1 MTSNDELK
9 RLSEKIDNLTEEEI
23 SNLKEIYKKEERK
36 SNIKSTEFSF
46 ILQPIH
52 NKIHNKAV
60 TNIYYINS

>member
-36 SNIKSTEFSF
+36 STEFSF
-46 ILQPIH
+46 IPP
-52 NKIHNKAV
+52 
-60 TNIYYINS
+60 TNP

>member
-1 MTSNDELK
+1 LTSNDELK

-46 ILQPIH
+46 IPP
-52 NKIHNKAV
+52 
-60 TNIYYINS
+60 TNP

>member
-23 SNLKEIYKKEERK
+23 SNLKEIYKKKERK

-46 ILQPIH
+46 IPP
-52 NKIHNKAV
+52 
-60 TNIYYINS
+60 TNP